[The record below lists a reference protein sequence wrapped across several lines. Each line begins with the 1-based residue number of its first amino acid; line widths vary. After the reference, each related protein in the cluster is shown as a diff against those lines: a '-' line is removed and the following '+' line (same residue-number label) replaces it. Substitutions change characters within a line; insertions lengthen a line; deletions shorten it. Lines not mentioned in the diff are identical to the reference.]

1 MADHGS
7 APVPAARSQRLFNSM
22 VLALRSQTCIM
33 MHIAEYAQSKEVAD
47 WLVSLLNLVASERM
61 KSQQRQ
67 TIEK

>member
-1 MADHGS
+1 
-7 APVPAARSQRLFNSM
+7 
-22 VLALRSQTCIM
+22 M